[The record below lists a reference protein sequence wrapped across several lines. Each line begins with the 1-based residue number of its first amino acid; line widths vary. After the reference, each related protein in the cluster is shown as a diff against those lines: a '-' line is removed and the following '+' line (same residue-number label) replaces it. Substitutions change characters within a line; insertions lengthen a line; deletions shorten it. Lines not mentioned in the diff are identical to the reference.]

1 MTKKTYEELEKR
13 IKELEK
19 VISDNN
25 TKDGLQDSY
34 KRHNL
39 LFHDLPDPVFIFRES
54 EPNTFLDCNQAS
66 TEKYGYS
73 REELLKMT
81 IQELH
86 PPDELD
92 EVKKNI
98 QNNEIVSNE
107 YIHIGKD
114 KKKSVVNTH
123 SRRIKYNGENAQI
136 TIVRDISRLKQ
147 IEEAFRNSEDRLS
160 NIIEFLPDAT
170 FVIDHN
176 KKVIAWN
183 KALEEITGILKED
196 ILGKDKTA
204 YAMAFY
210 EKLRPTLA
218 DLVEEKDIDL
228 KLYESI
234 ARKENGLV
242 AEAFVEKLF
251 NGKGAFVWATAAP
264 FYDKNGR
271 FLGAIE
277 SIRDITELKNKE
289 SELAR
294 YRNHLE
300 ALVEERTADLQK
312 EIIVR
317 KQAEEKLSASERR
330 LDAIIKTVPDII
342 YRLDADGRITF
353 ISDAVKQYGY
363 QPETLLGNLVID
375 LVYDEDKAKAI
386 GKLNERR
393 TGERRTSSFEVRL
406 LTKNQ
411 ISIPFE
417 IFSVSAEGLYSTESP
432 TQETFMGTQG
442 IARDITERKLAEE
455 EREKMITDLQDAL
468 ENIKTLSG
476 LVPICANC
484 KKIRDDKGYWNQIE
498 SYIQKHS
505 NAKFS
510 HGMCPACSDNIY
522 GNEDWYIKMKKK
534 KGIQG

>member
-1 MTKKTYEELEKR
+1 MAKKTYEALKQRVEELEQ
-13 IKELEK
+13 
-19 VISDNN
+19 VISDNK
-25 TKDGLQDSY
+25 TAEDGLQDIN
-34 KRHNL
+34 KRHSL

-54 EPNTFLDCNQAS
+54 EPNTLLECNQAA

-86 PPDELD
+86 PPDKLD

-98 QNNEIVSNE
+98 QDDQTVSHE

-114 KKKSVVNTH
+114 KKASFVNTH
-123 SRRIKYNGENAQI
+123 SRRIKYNGEDAQI
-136 TIVRDISRLKQ
+136 TVVRDITRLKQ

-170 FVIDHN
+170 FVIDQN
-176 KKVIAWN
+176 KKIIAWN
-183 KALEEITGILKED
+183 KALEGITDILKED

-210 EKLRPTLA
+210 EELRPTLA
-218 DLVEEKDIDL
+218 DLVEEKKIDL
-228 KLYESI
+228 KLYDSI
-234 ARKENGLV
+234 ARNENNLI
-242 AEAFVEKLF
+242 AETFAKKLF
-251 NGKGAFVWATAAP
+251 KGKGAFVWAAAAP
-264 FYDKNGR
+264 FYDKNGN

-289 SELAR
+289 SELAQ

-300 ALVEERTADLQK
+300 TLVEERTADLQS

-353 ISDAVKQYGY
+353 ISDSVKQYGY
-363 QPETLLGNLVID
+363 QPEKLLKTSVID
-375 LVYDEDKAKAI
+375 LVYHEDKEKAKD
-386 GKLNERR
+386 KLNERR
-393 TGERRTSSFEVRL
+393 TRTRKTESFEVRF
-406 LTKNQ
+406 LTKDQQN
-411 ISIPFE
+411 ISFE
-417 IFSVSAEGLYSTESP
+417 IFSVSAEGLYSSMAP
-432 TQETFMGTQG
+432 TQDTFLGTQG

-455 EREKMITDLQDAL
+455 ERELLIKGLQKAL
-468 ENIKTLSG
+468 ENVKTLSG
-476 LVPICANC
+476 LVPICSYC
-484 KKIRDDKGYWNQIE
+484 KKIRDDNGYWNQIE
-498 SYIQKHS
+498 SYLQKHS
-505 NAKFS
+505 NAEFS
-510 HGMCPACSDNIY
+510 HGICPDCSDTLY
-522 GNEDWYIKMKKK
+522 GDKDWYIEMKKK
-534 KGIQG
+534 KGI